1 MKILTTCMK
10 LLKREKNRIYLFNW
24 LLVILGRRMKE
35 FLLDHLILLILKV
48 EGLLI
53 WRNIIKILIQFLPN
67 YQLKRVIIILEL
79 RTIFISMSF
88 TISIIL
94 NLEIWVMMILSWLNY
109 GTLKTIKLWK
119 YIRKRDN
126 RL

>member
-35 FLLDHLILLILKV
+35 FLLDHRILLILKV

-119 YIRKRDN
+119 YIRSRDN